1 MTEDILTELDAEDFD
16 ITAWIGDGK
25 TGRPAHSVTVYR
37 DLSLMADVEKIQ
49 AELRRLDALD
59 ANEAGYVG
67 DDSVGEAKPVNTERQ
82 QLEATAE
89 ALLEKMR
96 GAKATFTVRGLI
108 QPEQNRIIKA
118 VEERFKDKPGYD
130 LDSEKQYA
138 ILAEA
143 VEPRLTPKQWRALHE
158 VIGQAQFQKI
168 LTTYA
173 RAQGVVP
180 DVDAPFSPGS

>member
-1 MTEDILTELDAEDFD
+1 MSDDILTGLDAEEFD

-25 TGRPAHSVTVYR
+25 QGRPVHTVTVYR
-37 DLSLMADVEKIQ
+37 DLSLVAEIETIQ
-49 AELRRLDALD
+49 ADIRKLEALEVND
-59 ANEAGYVG
+59 TGYVG
-67 DDSVGEAKPVNTERQ
+67 DESVGEAKPVNTERQ
-82 QLEATAE
+82 ELEERAE
-89 ALLEKMR
+89 KLLEKMR
-96 GAKATFTVRGLI
+96 GAKAVFKVRGLI
-108 QPEQNRIIKA
+108 QPEQNKIIKA
-118 VEERFKDKPGYD
+118 VDARFKDKDGYD

-143 VEPRLTPKQWRALHE
+143 VEPKLTAKQWRAMHE

-180 DVDAPFSPGS
+180 DIDAPFSPGR